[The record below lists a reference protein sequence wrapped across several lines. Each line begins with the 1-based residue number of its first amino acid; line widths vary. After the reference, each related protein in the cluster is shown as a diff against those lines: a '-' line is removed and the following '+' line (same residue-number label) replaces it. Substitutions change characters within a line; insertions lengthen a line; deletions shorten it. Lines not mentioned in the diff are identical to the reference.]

1 MLADDH
7 PDRIQITFDDRR
19 LVANAGLLL
28 PVTLAQHLGLR
39 ELVDHHLDLGNAPG
53 RANPGDKMLTLV
65 ASALAGG
72 DCIDDADV
80 LRTGGTAQ
88 TLGCVVKAPSTLGTF
103 LRSFRWGH
111 VRQLDRV
118 SRELL
123 ARAWS
128 AGAGPGDAPFTI
140 DLDSTICETYG
151 LAKEGARDHGYTG
164 KRGYHPLLAVAAGTG
179 DVLMARLREGRA
191 NTARGAAHFLRETV
205 GRVRYAGARGQLTVR
220 ADSGFYT
227 HAIVAACRRMDVR
240 FSITVRQHARLRS
253 LIEAIPEQDWTPIP
267 YWMEG
272 AADVAET
279 SYTPFQSKPDAAPV
293 RLIVRRVK
301 PTPGSQ
307 LALFATYSY
316 HGFITDREGETL
328 ELEADH
334 RRHAEIENAI
344 RDLKYGVGLN
354 HLPSGRFP
362 ANGAWLAVQVIAH
375 NLARWTARIG
385 LGEQIV
391 TTKTLRRRFFSMAGR
406 LTRSARRLTL
416 HLPQDADVCCIGLK
430 GLRGDDSNYQNLEYR
445 NLESSPGSV
454 KADATRAPCGELEV
468 ERRAASPEK
477 PDECQVAASVRA
489 LGPSPWEME
498 KIERPLNMGVLP
510 DSDEMLRPESDGEAR
525 KLVQVAI
532 DPLVGEKVPVVLEHG
547 RCRHPLAILLASVMV
562 LDDVVFLE
570 CAAGC
575 GHRLYSDRGPLECPC
590 HWPPAKA
597 VQVGRALLLPPRLP
611 NSGASRP

>member
-1 MLADDH
+1 MLSRND
-7 PDRIQITFDDRR
+7 PDRIQIAFDDHR
-19 LVANAGLLL
+19 LVSNAGLIL
-28 PVTLAQHLGLR
+28 PSTLALHLGLPQ
-39 ELVDHHLDLGNAPG
+39 LVDQHLDLGRVPG
-53 RANPGDKMLTLV
+53 GANTGDKIMTLV

-123 ARAWS
+123 AWAWS

-240 FSITVRQHARLRS
+240 FSITVRQSASLRS

-272 AADVAET
+272 AADVAGNQLHSLPE
-279 SYTPFQSKPDAAPV
+279 QARRRAGAAHRPAREAHARFPV
-293 RLIVRRVK
+293 GPLRHLQLSRLHHRPGGGNPGTGGRPSAPRRDRERHPRPQVRRGVE
-301 PTPGSQ
+301 PSPLGPLPRQRRLAGGAGDRPQPGTLDGAHRSGRADRDHQDPATPLLFHGRKAHPLGAPPHFASAPA
-307 LALFATYSY
+307 LAL
-316 HGFITDREGETL
+316 G
-328 ELEADH
+328 
-334 RRHAEIENAI
+334 
-344 RDLKYGVGLN
+344 
-354 HLPSGRFP
+354 
-362 ANGAWLAVQVIAH
+362 
-375 NLARWTARIG
+375 
-385 LGEQIV
+385 
-391 TTKTLRRRFFSMAGR
+391 
-406 LTRSARRLTL
+406 
-416 HLPQDADVCCIGLK
+416 
-430 GLRGDDSNYQNLEYR
+430 
-445 NLESSPGSV
+445 SPI
-454 KADATRAPCGELEV
+454 
-468 ERRAASPEK
+468 
-477 PDECQVAASVRA
+477 Q
-489 LGPSPWEME
+489 W
-498 KIERPLNMGVLP
+498 RP
-510 DSDEMLRPESDGEAR
+510 R
-525 KLVQVAI
+525 
-532 DPLVGEKVPVVLEHG
+532 
-547 RCRHPLAILLASVMV
+547 
-562 LDDVVFLE
+562 
-570 CAAGC
+570 
-575 GHRLYSDRGPLECPC
+575 
-590 HWPPAKA
+590 
-597 VQVGRALLLPPRLP
+597 
-611 NSGASRP
+611 